1 MNDIGVM
8 IAQWAGK
15 KTIEKAD
22 KTLSKMATNKK
33 KGCLGCG
40 CVVPIFIGFFVLVY
54 LL

>member
-1 MNDIGVM
+1 MNDIAVLL
-8 IAQWAGK
+8 AQWAGK

-22 KTLSKMATNKK
+22 KTLARTARKK
-33 KGCLGCG
+33 KGCMGCG